1 MQQTAKRFEG
11 VYLVAVAV
19 AVGVHFILDP
29 LIYDWETGTPPLW
42 IFLDWLMAAG
52 FVIALLA
59 TFREKR
65 AADAGS
71 DVREFLT
78 ANFCFYLTVGLA
90 LAFLWNAVQ
99 ISWAA
104 GDQTPDSQVWVVIDT
119 VLPPLFAAV
128 GIRLWR
134 AADAA

>member
-1 MQQTAKRFEG
+1 MQTANRLGG
-11 VYLVAVAV
+11 VYLVVVAV

-29 LIYDWETGTPPLW
+29 MIYDWESGTPPLW

-52 FVIALLA
+52 FAIALLA

-65 AADAGS
+65 RADAGS
-71 DVREFLT
+71 DLREFLT
-78 ANFCFYLTVGLA
+78 ANFCFYLAVGLA

-99 ISWAA
+99 IGWAT
-104 GDQTPDSQVWVVIDT
+104 GDQSPDSQVWVVIDT

-134 AADAA
+134 AADMA

>member
-1 MQQTAKRFEG
+1 MQQMTSRFEA
-11 VYLVAVAV
+11 VYLVVVAV

-29 LIYDWETGTPPLW
+29 MIYDWADGETPPFW

-65 AADAGS
+65 AADEGS
-71 DVREFLT
+71 DMREFLT
-78 ANFCFYLTVGLA
+78 ANVSFYLTVGLA
-90 LAFLWNAVQ
+90 LAFFWNAVQ
-99 ISWAA
+99 IGWAA
-104 GDQTPDSQVWVVIDT
+104 GDQSPDSQVWVVIDT

-134 AADAA
+134 AA